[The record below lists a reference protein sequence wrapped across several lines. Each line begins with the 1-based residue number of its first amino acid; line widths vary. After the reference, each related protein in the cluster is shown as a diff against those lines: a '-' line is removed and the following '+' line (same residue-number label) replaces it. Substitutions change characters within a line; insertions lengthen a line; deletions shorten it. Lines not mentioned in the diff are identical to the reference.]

1 MIKIVATDVS
11 TVVPQTVAI
20 LSQEDV
26 PTVVTPAPAQDVQ
39 ALSDV
44 LIPKQNVTCVFVATF
59 ASFAAEN
66 GKPSLREKYFEYIS
80 FNLTC

>member
-1 MIKIVATDVS
+1 MIEIVVRDVQ
-11 TVVPQTVAI
+11 TVVPWTVAI
-20 LSQEDV
+20 LSQEDA
-26 PTVVTPAPAQDVQ
+26 PTVVTPAPAQ

-66 GKPSLREKYFEYIS
+66 GKPR
-80 FNLTC
+80 

>member
-1 MIKIVATDVS
+1 MVEETIKIVATDVS
-11 TVVPQTVAI
+11 TVVPWTVAI

-26 PTVVTPAPAQDVQ
+26 PTVVIPAPAHAQDVQ

-66 GKPSLREKYFEYIS
+66 GKPR
-80 FNLTC
+80 